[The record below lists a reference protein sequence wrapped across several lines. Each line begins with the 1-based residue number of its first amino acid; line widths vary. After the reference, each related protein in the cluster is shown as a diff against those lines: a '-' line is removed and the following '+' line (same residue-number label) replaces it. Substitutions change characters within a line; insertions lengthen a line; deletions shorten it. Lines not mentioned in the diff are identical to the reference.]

1 MQKKGSRSDSFL
13 NSTFESSSED
23 QSDNFALKCP
33 DSPATI
39 RIDQNDDEIGAE
51 SEIDESDVSL
61 RSLGLDFV

>member
-33 DSPATI
+33 DSPATN
-39 RIDQNDDEIGAE
+39 RIDQNDDEIGAD

>member
-1 MQKKGSRSDSFL
+1 MQNKGSRSDSFL

-33 DSPATI
+33 DSPARI
-39 RIDQNDDEIGAE
+39 RIDQNEDEIGAE
-51 SEIDESDVSL
+51 SEIDENDVSL